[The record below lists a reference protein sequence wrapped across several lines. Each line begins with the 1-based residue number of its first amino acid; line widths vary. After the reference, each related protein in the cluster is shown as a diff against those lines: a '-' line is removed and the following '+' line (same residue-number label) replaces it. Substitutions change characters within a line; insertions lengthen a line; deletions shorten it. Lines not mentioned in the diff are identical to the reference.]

1 VLLNGHNRHS
11 YSSHDKDYTNR
22 EYVLIRSEYGIINTG
37 VDGEWEWN
45 RNIDDPTIL
54 RTCNPI
60 NSFSWV
66 WESGHSLRIANS
78 ISRMG
83 GDDVVVV
90 VLKTQ

>member
-1 VLLNGHNRHS
+1 MEEQFHNWLIEQGAIPQIC
-11 YSSHDKDYTNR
+11 HDKLPKL
-22 EYVLIRSEYGIINTG
+22 EAG